1 MKTFPRPLTTE
12 EEKDYLERYRNGDL
26 KAKDVLIERNLRLV
40 AMWCGNT
47 RQRRMRWMT
56 SFPSVRS
63 ALSKRCLLLT
73 ETVIP
78 SWGLTLPN
86 V

>member
-40 AMWCGNT
+40 AHVV
-47 RQRRMRWMT
+47 RKYQRRMRWMT